1 MPLSV
6 LYLQRWEVEHLKEKI
21 RLLKLA
27 LAAEKE
33 ALNKGKSI
41 TYYVNLYLD
50 VLIINFYVKFLFHFE
65 KEFYAIFQLIST
77 DELRILFLL
86 SRIHSMQGSHT
97 TGYKTKSVYV
107 LVVNKLFCYSTVCN
121 YLMSSSFFRWRKT

>member
-41 TYYVNLYLD
+41 TYYVNLYFH
-50 VLIINFYVKFLFHFE
+50 VLFINFYLKFLFHLE
-65 KEFYAIFQLIST
+65 KEFYAIFQL
-77 DELRILFLL
+77 
-86 SRIHSMQGSHT
+86 
-97 TGYKTKSVYV
+97 
-107 LVVNKLFCYSTVCN
+107 
-121 YLMSSSFFRWRKT
+121 MS